1 MSLSVT
7 DKIVNHYVTIKY
19 LIPVLSKY
27 LDNRNIATIKSMG
40 TDYGIKL
47 IKKYVEI
54 NKKYDKFYILKLD
67 IKKYFT
73 ISIMLY

>member
-19 LIPVLSKY
+19 LLPVLSKY
-27 LDNRNIATIKSMG
+27 LDNRNIATRKNMG

-47 IKKYVEI
+47 IKKYY
-54 NKKYDKFYILKLD
+54 KC
-67 IKKYFT
+67 
-73 ISIMLY
+73 